1 MISSAVGVAVAVG
14 VGMAVAVG
22 IGVAVAVGMGVAV
35 AVGVGVRASVGVAV
49 GAAVAVCVGVGMAW
63 TTATEGSARPGS
75 PHDTDNAA
83 ATISMNT
90 LDAAVTF
97 DTDLLIAQATI
108 YRGRLSCFKRGSA
121 T

>member
-1 MISSAVGVAVAVG
+1 MK
-14 VGMAVAVG
+14 
-22 IGVAVAVGMGVAV
+22 
-35 AVGVGVRASVGVAV
+35 VGVRVAV

-63 TTATEGSARPGS
+63 TTATEGSEPPGS
-75 PHDTDNAA
+75 PHETDNAA

-90 LDAAVTF
+90 PDAMVTF